1 MKKEMIN
8 PTNWES
14 LISLLKDFLW
24 ESDEDKIVMYIDSA
38 IAYINWY
45 TFHQY
50 CLSNFD
56 TIPYDI
62 IMVIIELVKNKY
74 HEKVGIQ
81 SEKLSDYS
89 ITYSS
94 FDLDLKFRVLLD
106 KYRII
111 SIE

>member
-45 TFHQY
+45 TFQNY

-56 TIPYDI
+56 AIPYDI

>member
-24 ESDEDKIVMYIDSA
+24 ESDEDKIAMYIDSA

-45 TFHQY
+45 TFQNY
-50 CLSNFD
+50 RLSSFD
-56 TIPYDI
+56 DIPVDI
-62 IMVIIELVKNKY
+62 ISVIIELVKNKY
-74 HEKVGIQ
+74 HERIGVQ

-89 ITYSS
+89 ITYSTI
-94 FDLDLKFRVLLD
+94 DLDLKFRVLLD

>member
-1 MKKEMIN
+1 
-8 PTNWES
+8 
-14 LISLLKDFLW
+14 
-24 ESDEDKIVMYIDSA
+24 
-38 IAYINWY
+38 
-45 TFHQY
+45 
-50 CLSNFD
+50 
-56 TIPYDI
+56 
-62 IMVIIELVKNKY
+62 MVIIDLVKNKY

-94 FDLDLKFRVLLD
+94 VDLDLKFRVLLD